1 MTEVEPQSGLG
12 EQSGAGGPFCG
23 AHEARPSVGA
33 LGRGLCDLGR
43 GFPDAVVMPWA
54 LRGQPIAAFT
64 LSFSLLAVEIFQDF
78 RRSFLWCFLSFL
90 LGCFASRF
98 QPQPG
103 AAPGRA
109 EGAALTDHS
118 PHGDCLPSSLPCRKA
133 PPVHWFWG
141 AVDPSLWKK
150 IKICLFLHSGSCLGA
165 EEQVLQ
171 VMEGCI
177 SDS

>member
-23 AHEARPSVGA
+23 AHEARPSVAA
-33 LGRGLCDLGR
+33 LGRGPCDLGR
-43 GFPDAVVMPWA
+43 DFPDAVVMPWA

-90 LGCFASRF
+90 LGSFASRF

-109 EGAALTDHS
+109 AGAALADHS
-118 PHGDCLPSSLPCRKA
+118 PHRDCLPSSLPCRKA
-133 PPVHWFWG
+133 PQCTGFG
-141 AVDPSLWKK
+141 
-150 IKICLFLHSGSCLGA
+150 
-165 EEQVLQ
+165 EQ
-171 VMEGCI
+171 
-177 SDS
+177 

>member
-1 MTEVEPQSGLG
+1 MSCHLPLKIELRMTEVEPQSGLG

-23 AHEARPSVGA
+23 AHEARPSVAA
-33 LGRGLCDLGR
+33 LGRGPCDLGR
-43 GFPDAVVMPWA
+43 DFPDAVVMPWA

-90 LGCFASRF
+90 LGSFASRF

-109 EGAALTDHS
+109 AGAALADHS
-118 PHGDCLPSSLPCRKA
+118 PHRDCLPSSLPCRKA
-133 PPVHWFWG
+133 PQCTGFG
-141 AVDPSLWKK
+141 
-150 IKICLFLHSGSCLGA
+150 
-165 EEQVLQ
+165 EQ
-171 VMEGCI
+171 
-177 SDS
+177 

>member
-1 MTEVEPQSGLG
+1 M
-12 EQSGAGGPFCG
+12 
-23 AHEARPSVGA
+23 GA
-33 LGRGLCDLGR
+33 LGRGPCDLGR

-78 RRSFLWCFLSFL
+78 LRSFLWCFLSFL
-90 LGCFASRF
+90 LGSFASRF

-109 EGAALTDHS
+109 AGAALADHS
-118 PHGDCLPSSLPCRKA
+118 PHGDRLPSALPCRKA

-141 AVDPSLWKK
+141 AVASLSGKK
-150 IKICLFLHSGSCLGA
+150 LKNVSSCIQAPAWGLRSRFWMPPAGDGG
-165 EEQVLQ
+165 LYL
-171 VMEGCI
+171 
-177 SDS
+177 